1 MKINEPVTNVET
13 TFPAGQSLYS
23 RTNLKGQIEEIND
36 HFVHA
41 SGFTREELLGR
52 AHNIVRHRDMP
63 KELYKD
69 LWEDLAQGRPW
80 RGVIKNWR
88 KDGGYYWVVANASP
102 VRDPEGKVTGYQ
114 SVRFA
119 PTREEIAEAE
129 IAYRRIAAGDKRL
142 SIRHGKIVHRRTF
155 KDVLLSDDA
164 MWWSLVAIA
173 LAPALATLL
182 NQPNKILAI
191 IALLYM
197 PIVLGW
203 HLLRQRKSVHGLIR
217 WVDQLLESGDLRH
230 ALPHSVVANRQMSAI
245 GRRVF
250 DFVCAMRATIK
261 GVEDTAALVAG
272 VAHETHV
279 GSTRMHAASLRQ
291 EQTAASSAAVV
302 EEVSASIA
310 EVSGQARLTREA
322 SELAG
327 KEAEAARHDSIAAG
341 QNIQALADS
350 IQVAARQ
357 IEALGQRSQE
367 IRQIVELI
375 KEIAD
380 QTNLLALNA
389 AIEAARAG
397 EQGRGFAVVADEV
410 RKLAERTAKAT
421 EEIGGMIHAI
431 SSESEQAV
439 AAMTQGEAQVTAS
452 VEVVRQVGAGLQQIS
467 SSMEATLQMV
477 AGISDATAQQNLA
490 MQEFA
495 GNVEKV
501 SGSAQANVESA
512 AEVLVQTNR
521 LDAIGQRMLES
532 ARQYR
537 V

>member
-1 MKINEPVTNVET
+1 MKINEPVTAVET

-23 RTNLKGQIEEIND
+23 RTNLKGQIEEVND
-36 HFVHA
+36 HFVRA
-41 SGFTREELLGR
+41 SGFDRGELLGQ

-63 KELYKD
+63 QALYKD
-69 LWEDLAQGRPW
+69 LWADLAAGRPW

-102 VRDPEGKVTGYQ
+102 VRDHEGKVIGYQ

-129 IAYRRIAAGDKRL
+129 SAYRRIAAGDKRL
-142 SIRHGKIVHRRTF
+142 SIRHGRIVYRRTL
-155 KDVLLSDDA
+155 KDALLSDDA

-173 LAPALATLL
+173 LAPALATLF
-182 NQPNKILAI
+182 NQPNKALSILA
-191 IALLYM
+191 LVYL
-197 PIVLGW
+197 PVVLGW
-203 HLLRQRKSVHGLIR
+203 HLLRQRSAVHGLIH
-217 WVDQLLESGDLRH
+217 WVDQLLDSGDLRH
-230 ALPHSVVANRQMSAI
+230 VLPSSVVAHRQMGAI

-261 GVEDTAALVAG
+261 GVEDTAAQVAE

-279 GSTRMHAASLRQ
+279 GATQVHASSLRQ

-310 EVSGQARLTREA
+310 EVSAQALRTREA

-327 KEAEAARHDSIAAG
+327 KEADAARNDSIDAG
-341 QNIQALADS
+341 HNIRALADS

-357 IEALGQRSQE
+357 IEALGQRSLE

-431 SSESEQAV
+431 SRESEQAV
-439 AAMTQGEAQVTAS
+439 AAMTQGESQVMAS
-452 VEVVRQVGAGLQQIS
+452 VDVVRQVGAGLQQIAAG
-467 SSMEATLQMV
+467 MEVTLQMV
-477 AGISDATAQQNLA
+477 AGISEATAQQNQA

-501 SGSAQANVESA
+501 AGSAQVNVESA
-512 AEVLVQTNR
+512 AETLALTNR
-521 LDAIGQRMLES
+521 LDAIGQRMLE
-532 ARQYR
+532 ATRQYR